1 MSNQK
6 TGGIMQTKTTFE
18 NAVVGRVEVKN
29 RIFRS
34 ATHEGTAEE
43 GQISDQML
51 DMYRELAQGDV
62 GLIITGY
69 FGFSKTDHHN
79 KGTVVLS
86 NDSPI
91 SNFEKLTET
100 VHKHGSKIVTQI
112 NHAGSQLLSP
122 PDGPVYG
129 PSEVVDPLSGIKPIP
144 FTENQISDLI
154 TEFSD
159 AALMAKKAGFD
170 GVQIHGAHGYLLS
183 KFLSPAHNKRTD
195 EYGGTPVKN
204 ARIILE
210 ILNEIKLK
218 CGKDYPVWIKLNSS
232 DFHPTDEGMTEE
244 DFLLISKELSKN
256 GIDAIE
262 VSGGTLTG
270 KHKPSRSKKHAAYHL
285 ESAEVLA
292 ENVSVPVIL
301 VGGLRNIDTIDRIMA
316 ETKIAAV
323 SMSRPLIR
331 EPKLIKRWE
340 AGDRKD
346 AACIA
351 CNGCYNPNGT
361 ICFFELGEEEKA
373 AQKEIIKFLS
383 SLGKK
388 F

>member
-1 MSNQK
+1 
-6 TGGIMQTKTTFE
+6 MQTKTTFE
-18 NAVVGRVEVKN
+18 KTLIGGIEVEN

-34 ATHEGTAEE
+34 ATHEGTATDWK
-43 GQISDQML
+43 ISDRML
-51 DMYRELAQGDV
+51 DMYRDLAEGNV

-69 FGFSKTDHHN
+69 FGFSKTDYHS

-86 NDSPI
+86 DDSSI
-91 SNFEKLTET
+91 TGLEKLTET

-129 PSEVVDPLSGIKPIP
+129 PSEVVDPFSGIMPVA
-144 FTENQISDLI
+144 FTESQINDLV
-154 TEFSD
+154 TEFGD
-159 AALMAKKAGFD
+159 AAVMARKAGFD
-170 GVQIHGAHGYLLS
+170 GVQIHGAHGYLLN
-183 KFLSPAHNKRTD
+183 KFLSPAYNRRTD
-195 EYGGTPVKN
+195 DYGGTPINN

-210 ILNEIKLK
+210 ILKEIKLK

-232 DFHPTDEGMTEE
+232 DFHPTDEGLNED
-244 DFLLISKELSKN
+244 DFLLIAKELSKN

-270 KHKPSRSKKHAAYHL
+270 KNSPSRSKKHTAYHL
-285 ESAEVLA
+285 GSAEKLA
-292 ENVSVPVIL
+292 EDISVPVIL

-316 ETKIAAV
+316 ETKIAAI

-331 EPKLIKRWE
+331 EPGLVKRWA
-340 AGDRKD
+340 AGDRQG

-361 ICFFELGEEEKA
+361 ICFFELGDEEKA
-373 AQKEIIKFLS
+373 AQKEIMKFLR

-388 F
+388 S

>member
-1 MSNQK
+1 
-6 TGGIMQTKTTFE
+6 MQTKTTFE
-18 NAVVGRVEVKN
+18 KTVVGGIEVKN

-34 ATHEGTAEE
+34 ATHEGTAKD
-43 GQISDQML
+43 GKISDRML
-51 DMYRELAQGDV
+51 DMYRNLAEGDV

-69 FGFSKTDHHN
+69 FGFSKTDYHN

-86 NDSPI
+86 DDSSI
-91 SNFEKLTET
+91 TGLEKLTET
-100 VHKHGSKIVTQI
+100 VHQHGSKIVTQI

-129 PSEVVDPLSGIKPIP
+129 PSEVVDPFSGITSIP
-144 FTENQISDLI
+144 FSVNQISDLV

-159 AALMAKKAGFD
+159 AAVMAQKAGFD
-170 GVQIHGAHGYLLS
+170 GVQIHGAHGYLLN
-183 KFLSPAHNKRTD
+183 KFLSPAFNKRTD
-195 EYGGTPVKN
+195 DYGGSPVKN
-204 ARIILE
+204 ARIVLE
-210 ILNEIKLK
+210 ILEEIKLK

-232 DFHPTDEGMTEE
+232 DFHPTDEGLNEE
-244 DFLLISKELSKN
+244 DFLLIVKELSKN

-270 KHKPSRSKKHAAYHL
+270 KHPPSRSKKHAAYHL
-285 ESAEVLA
+285 ESAEKLA
-292 ENVSVPVIL
+292 EDISIPVIL

-316 ETKIAAV
+316 ETKIAAI

-331 EPKLIKRWE
+331 EPRLVERWA
-340 AGDRKD
+340 AGDRQD

-351 CNGCYNPNGT
+351 CNGCFNPNGT

-373 AQKEIIKFLS
+373 AQKEVMKFLS

-388 F
+388 S

>member
-1 MSNQK
+1 
-6 TGGIMQTKTTFE
+6 MQTKKIFE
-18 NAVVGRVEVKN
+18 QTVVGGIKVKN

-34 ATHEGTAEE
+34 ATHEGTADH
-43 GQISDQML
+43 GNLSDQML
-51 DMYRELAQGDV
+51 DMYRDLAKGEV

-69 FGFSKTDHHN
+69 FGFSKTDHHDN
-79 KGTVVLS
+79 GTVVLS
-86 NDSPI
+86 DDS
-91 SNFEKLTET
+91 SVTDLERLTRT
-100 VHKHGSKIVTQI
+100 VHQHGSKIVTQI

-129 PSEVVDPLSGIKPIP
+129 PSEVVDPLSGITPIS
-144 FTENQISDLI
+144 FTENQISDLV

-159 AALMAKKAGFD
+159 AAVTAQKAGFD

-183 KFLSPAHNKRTD
+183 KFLSPVYNKRTD
-195 EYGGTPVKN
+195 DYGGTLIKN

-210 ILNEIKLK
+210 ILKEIKLK

-232 DFHPTDEGMTEE
+232 DFHPTDEGLNEE
-244 DFLLISKELSKN
+244 DFLLIAKELSKN

-270 KHKPSRSKKHAAYHL
+270 KHSPSRSKKHAAYHL
-285 ESAEVLA
+285 ESAEKLA
-292 ENVSVPVIL
+292 QDKSVPVIL

-316 ETKIAAV
+316 ETKIAAI
-323 SMSRPLIR
+323 SMSRALIR
-331 EPKLIKRWE
+331 EPRLVARWA
-340 AGDRKD
+340 AGDRQG

-361 ICFFELGEEEKA
+361 ICFFKLGDDEKA
-373 AQKEIIKFLS
+373 AQKEIMKFLR

-388 F
+388 S